1 MRTSNIIK
9 DRDGGDFFSF
19 EKGYSLLT
27 AEQQENLKTHLCLMF
42 KVKSHISW
50 RRYLYGATSLNNAQY
65 KEIINSFKYYGINKD
80 QIFGLL

>member
-27 AEQQENLKTHLCLMF
+27 ADQQENLKCG
-42 KVKSHISW
+42 KIP
-50 RRYLYGATSLNNAQY
+50 TSEL
-65 KEIINSFKYYGINKD
+65 KELKWKTQD
-80 QIFGLL
+80 